1 MLAFNCWLISC
12 KEWVWWSVVVLKR
25 DKEEEDLV
33 LAMVAGKQALI
44 PIVKFLANQ
53 EEFRGK
59 TVTSRATNLLS

>member
-1 MLAFNCWLISC
+1 M
-12 KEWVWWSVVVLKR
+12 VVLKS

-33 LAMVAGKQALI
+33 LSMVVGKQALI

-59 TVTSRATNLLS
+59 TITSRVTNLLS